1 MPVKFCSHCNKPTEH
16 KRVMK
21 RINTQPENING
32 KTARLMVLV
41 SRCFTG
47 NHYHELTPQFYC
59 RTCNQH
65 FQITPEIKD
74 LHAQDNLST

>member
-1 MPVKFCSHCNKPTEH
+1 MPVKFCSLCNKPTEH

-21 RINTQPENING
+21 RNDATLENFNG

-47 NHYHELTPQFYC
+47 NPYHELTPQFYC

-65 FQITPEIKD
+65 FQGTAEIRE
-74 LHAQDNLST
+74 LHAQGNLPV

>member
-1 MPVKFCSHCNKPTEH
+1 MPIKFCSDCNKSTQH
-16 KRVMK
+16 KQVMK
-21 RINTQPENING
+21 RNNTQQQNISG

-65 FQITPEIKD
+65 FQGTAEIKD
-74 LHAQDNLST
+74 LHAQDNLSV

>member
-21 RINTQPENING
+21 RNDAQLESING

-47 NHYHELTPQFYC
+47 NHYHELTPRFYC

-65 FQITPEIKD
+65 FQGSTEIKE
-74 LHAQDNLST
+74 LRAKDNLSV